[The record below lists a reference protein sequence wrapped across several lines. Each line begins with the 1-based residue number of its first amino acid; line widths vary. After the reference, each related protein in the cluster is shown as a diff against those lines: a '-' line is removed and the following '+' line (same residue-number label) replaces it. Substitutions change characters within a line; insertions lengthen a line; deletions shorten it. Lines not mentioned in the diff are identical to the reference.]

1 MKPFKPNVGL
11 YKEKNVVPDVNL
23 FRINALSGIF
33 AAFIKTGKDFYKNNF
48 ILFAVM
54 FLLTAGIVLAAV
66 LKTKTAEAADRPV
79 IVLET
84 NKGNIGSPALSRCRA
99 QNRRELYRAR

>member
-1 MKPFKPNVGL
+1 M
-11 YKEKNVVPDVNL
+11 
-23 FRINALSGIF
+23 
-33 AAFIKTGKDFYKNNF
+33 KNNLV
-48 ILFAVM
+48 LFAVM

-84 NKGNIGSPALSRCRA
+84 NKMCIRDS
-99 QNRRELYRAR
+99 Y